1 MNWAQ
6 GYTSE
11 YYATRIDPATW
22 RDIERIEITGGT
34 IKRESEG
41 LRDSAQIY
49 CDKYPQGIEQWIRI
63 YMDSEQGGS
72 NEHVALFTGLATT
85 PQKDMNGVIETS
97 AIECYSVLKPA
108 ADIYLLRGW
117 YAPAGAS
124 GATVIRDLLNTLP
137 APVEIADNAPTLSSA
152 IISEQNETRLTMIEK
167 ILTAIDWRLRVRGD
181 GRIFV
186 EPKSDEPVATFDP
199 LEFDVLETEIKVKAD
214 YFSAPNVFMAIDND
228 LTAIARDDSLD
239 SPLST
244 VNRGR
249 EVWATDTAANLAE
262 NQTIEQYARMRLDEA
277 QKVQKIVSYNRRF
290 MPDIVPGDVVRLRY
304 PEQDVNGLF
313 RVNTQSIDIG
323 YSATTNEEITAL

>member
-41 LRDSAQIY
+41 LRDSAQIH

-137 APVEIADNAPTLSSA
+137 APVEIADNAPALSSA
-152 IISEQNETRLTMIEK
+152 II
-167 ILTAIDWRLRVRGD
+167 
-181 GRIFV
+181 
-186 EPKSDEPVATFDP
+186 
-199 LEFDVLETEIKVKAD
+199 
-214 YFSAPNVFMAIDND
+214 
-228 LTAIARDDSLD
+228 
-239 SPLST
+239 
-244 VNRGR
+244 
-249 EVWATDTAANLAE
+249 AE
-262 NQTIEQYARMRLDEA
+262 
-277 QKVQKIVSYNRRF
+277 
-290 MPDIVPGDVVRLRY
+290 
-304 PEQDVNGLF
+304 
-313 RVNTQSIDIG
+313 
-323 YSATTNEEITAL
+323 